1 MGYISGRRITKGI
14 RFMNAEENLIL
25 QGLKIEI
32 AALTQTVQ
40 GLRVNTES
48 RPRLDGGPEWI
59 TLEAAVQMKGGAALA
74 TYQSKLFLQ
83 PCCGLNYRFIGGRKC
98 WRREEV
104 IRWIGITDA
113 DLKNY
118 AAEWRVN
125 IPKNYERRSA

>member
-1 MGYISGRRITKGI
+1 
-14 RFMNAEENLIL
+14 MNAEENLIL

-32 AALTQTVQ
+32 AALTQTIQ
-40 GLRVNTES
+40 ELRLITET
-48 RPRLDGGPEWI
+48 PRQETPSEWI
-59 TLEAAVQMKGGAALA
+59 TLEVAAKMKGGAALA

-83 PCCGLNYRFIGGRKC
+83 PCCGLNFQVIGGRKC

-113 DLKNY
+113 DLKKY
-118 AAEWRVN
+118 AAEWRVK

>member
-1 MGYISGRRITKGI
+1 
-14 RFMNAEENLIL
+14 MNAEENLIL

-40 GLRVNTES
+40 ELVVNSEARKRYETA
-48 RPRLDGGPEWI
+48 PEWI
-59 TLEAAVQMKGGAALA
+59 TLEAAAEMKGGAALA
-74 TYQSKLFLQ
+74 TYQTKIFLQ
-83 PCCGLNYRFIGGRKC
+83 PCCGLNYRLIGGRKC

-113 DLKNY
+113 DLKKY
-118 AAEWRVN
+118 AAEWRVS